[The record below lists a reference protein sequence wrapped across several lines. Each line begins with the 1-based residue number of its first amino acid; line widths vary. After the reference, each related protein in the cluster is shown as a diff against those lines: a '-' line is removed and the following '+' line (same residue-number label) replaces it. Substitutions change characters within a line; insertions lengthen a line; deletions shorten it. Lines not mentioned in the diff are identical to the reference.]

1 MRVAIITNMPAPYRV
16 PSWNEVARELGDDFL
31 VIFCC
36 RREPNRQ
43 WDVPPILFRHVFLK
57 ENFSEK
63 SPGNYVHNNKDV
75 WRHLNAFSPDVVIT
89 GGFNPTMLYAIAY
102 TMVKRKK
109 HIPVSDAWEM
119 AEKHLSSLHMGLR
132 KFVYRFSH
140 AFIACSRKGKA
151 YFESFGLSKESVF
164 VSHLAISNG
173 KGLPIKPFGER
184 PYDLLF
190 SGQFIERK
198 QPLFFVQVARA
209 LKNKKQNLK
218 VLVLGSGPLEGAM
231 IGSLEDAGIDYDFP
245 GFARQEALPGYYAAA
260 KIFLFPTQY
269 DAWGVVANES
279 MIMGTPVI
287 TTPNAGCADE
297 LVIHDNTGFVLPL
310 DEQAWVDK
318 CLELLQDE
326 HRWNGFA
333 EKAREVS
340 STINFKR
347 SAEELIR
354 ACTFACRK

>member
-16 PSWNEVARELGDDFL
+16 PSWNEAALVLGDDFL

-43 WDVPPILFRHVFLK
+43 WDVPPIHFNHVFLK
-57 ENFSEK
+57 ENFREK
-63 SPGNYVHNNKDV
+63 GAGNYVHNNKDV
-75 WRHLNAFSPDVVIT
+75 WNHLNAFSPDVVIT

-102 TMVKRKK
+102 TILKRKK

-119 AEKHLSSLHMGLR
+119 AEKHLSPFHIGVR

-140 AFIACSRKGKA
+140 AFIACSIKGKE

-164 VSHLAISNG
+164 VSHLAISDG
-173 KGLPIKPFGER
+173 KRLPKKSFGER
-184 PYDLLF
+184 TYDLMF

-198 QPLFFVQVARA
+198 HPFFFVQVALA
-209 LKNKKQNLK
+209 IKKIKKDLKL
-218 VLVLGSGPLEGAM
+218 LVLGAGPLEGDM
-231 IGSLEDAGIDYDFP
+231 IRLLEDSGIEYDFP
-245 GFARQEALPGYYAAA
+245 GFARQEDLPGYYSATR
-260 KIFLFPTQY
+260 IFLFPTQY
-269 DAWGVVANES
+269 DAWGVVANEA

-297 LVIHDNTGFVLPL
+297 LVLHDITGFVLPL
-310 DEQAWVDK
+310 DEHAWVDK
-318 CLELLQDE
+318 CLELLKDE
-326 HRWNGFA
+326 NRWNCFA
-333 EKAREVS
+333 EKAVEIS
-340 STINFKR
+340 STINYKR